1 MNYVMTIMVSLTS
14 QQDYT
19 RCVVGSV
26 KLSLFQTQSKQ
37 KKSGKSCCDFGAS
50 SCRVRRSLVDA
61 LPVECIVV
69 RIVQQVND
77 FKPGLAAL
85 KVG

>member
-26 KLSLFQTQSKQ
+26 KLSLFQTQFKQ
-37 KKSGKSCCDFGAS
+37 KKAAKAAVTSV
-50 SCRVRRSLVDA
+50 RVLVAKNWCKYQRRGHFDRRKKAIAVL
-61 LPVECIVV
+61 E
-69 RIVQQVND
+69 
-77 FKPGLAAL
+77 
-85 KVG
+85 